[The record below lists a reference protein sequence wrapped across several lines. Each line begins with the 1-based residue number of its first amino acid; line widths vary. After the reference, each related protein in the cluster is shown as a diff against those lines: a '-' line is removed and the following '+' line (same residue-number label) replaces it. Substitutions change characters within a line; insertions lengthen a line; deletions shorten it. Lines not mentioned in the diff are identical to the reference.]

1 MRQQAA
7 KRAVEPHD
15 WNRPDFKVGN
25 DAERGIIEVVYQCA
39 DERCGD
45 IDTERLFIDKPIPT
59 QLMCVKCLSAG
70 RGGGFNDRGLPM
82 LPMNKLGS
90 GVLAN

>member
-1 MRQQAA
+1 MDLYG
-7 KRAVEPHD
+7 VLEPTIVGLGYELVD
-15 WNRPDFKVGN
+15 LELSNRG
-25 DAERGIIEVVYQCA
+25 RLI
-39 DERCGD
+39 
-45 IDTERLFIDKPIPT
+45 RLFIDKPIPT